1 MKIKST
7 REQNE
12 IKDICLKERLELI
25 VPKVLKES
33 KADMWIVASKEYH
46 EDLVFDSLT
55 PASYLTARRITMLV
69 FVKAGNGCYHHLVL
83 NTSFKRRFWLTRP
96 P

>member
-25 VPKVLKES
+25 VPKVLKEYV
-33 KADMWIVASKEYH
+33 D
-46 EDLVFDSLT
+46 
-55 PASYLTARRITMLV
+55 
-69 FVKAGNGCYHHLVL
+69 CC
-83 NTSFKRRFWLTRP
+83 
-96 P
+96 